1 MKFSVEKEFG
11 KEIEAIWKGDKYN
24 FIESKERGFAVQN
37 DLEENSLMFIGINP
51 SYNGVP
57 GNVFYENSHGETHKY
72 FKKFID
78 ISKQVGLN
86 WSHLDLLYFRE
97 TNQKVVKSLAE
108 NILGH
113 NFYDEQLTIS
123 KKIIERTKP
132 KIIVVNN
139 TYARDLLHSES
150 FTSSKYE
157 FDFDDKIGT
166 YRIVNNENLNET
178 PIFFTSM
185 LTGQRAL
192 DLGSYKRLIWHIKF
206 VLKNEVITTII
217 NNSK

>member
-11 KEIEAIWKGDKYN
+11 KEIEAIWKVDKYD
-24 FIESKERGFAVQN
+24 FIESKERGFAIQN

-57 GNVFYENSHGETHKY
+57 GSTYYDNSHGETHKY

-78 ISKQVGLN
+78 ISIQVGID

-97 TNQKVVKSLAE
+97 TNQKVVKSLADT
-108 NILGH
+108 NLGH
-113 NFYDEQLTIS
+113 NFYDEQLKIS

-132 KIIVVNN
+132 KLIVVNN

-150 FTSSKYE
+150 FSSPKYDFE
-157 FDFDDKIGT
+157 FDDKIGT
-166 YRIVNNENLNET
+166 YRIVNNKELDGT

-206 VLKNEVITTII
+206 VLKN
-217 NNSK
+217 